1 MMVLY
6 HFDRGWVQE
15 RVARVGPKLTRKLT
29 FLATVWSGIGRS
41 EGNTKLGGMGFGRSA
56 RP

>member
-1 MMVLY
+1 MKVLY
-6 HFDRGWVQE
+6 HFDRGWVQG
-15 RVARVGPKLTRKLT
+15 RVARVGPKVTRKLT